1 MIFNGQNGILT
12 TLGQSRSISYNE
24 GLNQKLHYLG
34 GVDWA
39 NSNLYDI
46 NNHLT
51 FRTCSSKSNP
61 NHTNGK
67 ISCSSSIV
75 SSTAIF
81 FIEFHCAILKSDTWE
96 SQLETTVEQLNQ
108 DLDLGQTLEV
118 NTKNMSLTF
127 EKVSLNNISGKRLI
141 QSSGTEI
148 RFPSLDLN
156 QTATISVS
164 FNLSFICL

>member
-1 MIFNGQNGILT
+1 M
-12 TLGQSRSISYNE
+12 
-24 GLNQKLHYLG
+24 
-34 GVDWA
+34 
-39 NSNLYDI
+39 
-46 NNHLT
+46 
-51 FRTCSSKSNP
+51 
-61 NHTNGK
+61 
-67 ISCSSSIV
+67 
-75 SSTAIF
+75 
-81 FIEFHCAILKSDTWE
+81 KSDTWE